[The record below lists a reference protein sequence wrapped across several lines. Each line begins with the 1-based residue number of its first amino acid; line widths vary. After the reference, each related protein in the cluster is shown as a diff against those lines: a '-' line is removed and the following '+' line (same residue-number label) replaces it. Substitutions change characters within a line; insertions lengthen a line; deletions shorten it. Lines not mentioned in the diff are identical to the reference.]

1 MVKGGDP
8 RVFKA
13 CARRSHRP
21 THPGIIFA
29 ARCPSVRLS
38 PSTRERLPARTNHK
52 ENCIHEPEGT
62 PQPVPLSW
70 LPAQP
75 WGRAL
80 HPQDCGAG
88 PKDQMR
94 YPTRSGRCHPVSA
107 RMESPSPFPA
117 RLAIVDPG
125 RSRFCRSR
133 PKIREKDRPHRPTK
147 PCFPRR
153 KSREIL
159 PTILRTI
166 VQRGPTIALDGHADD
181 ADDLFPLSSAERP
194 NSEEEVFEL

>member
-1 MVKGGDP
+1 MIVNP
-8 RVFKA
+8 R
-13 CARRSHRP
+13 
-21 THPGIIFA
+21 
-29 ARCPSVRLS
+29 
-38 PSTRERLPARTNHK
+38 
-52 ENCIHEPEGT
+52 
-62 PQPVPLSW
+62 
-70 LPAQP
+70 
-75 WGRAL
+75 
-80 HPQDCGAG
+80 DG

-94 YPTRSGRCHPVSA
+94 YPTRSGRCHPVSV

-117 RLAIVDPG
+117 RLAIADPG

-159 PTILRTI
+159 RTI
-166 VQRGPTIALDGHADD
+166 VQRGSTIALDGHADD
-181 ADDLFPLSSAERP
+181 VDDLFPLSSAERP